1 MLVRGDEDLLSAG
14 THSEKCHFVEGVD
27 ITHHASCLH
36 SQISHMISDVLWG
49 RCRGGFVSLRDN
61 SALFINDQ
69 QCAHTLVVT
78 DSIDPLFEVGHFKF
92 SVTIINLSFVGSNQ
106 SKYKEK
112 FSIYQILFFTFIFLF
127 KLIN

>member
-1 MLVRGDEDLLSAG
+1 M
-14 THSEKCHFVEGVD
+14 
-27 ITHHASCLH
+27 
-36 SQISHMISDVLWG
+36 
-49 RCRGGFVSLRDN
+49 SLRDN

-112 FSIYQILFFTFIFLF
+112 FSLYIKFYFLLSYF
-127 KLIN
+127 YSN

>member
-27 ITHHASCLH
+27 VTHHASCLH
-36 SQISHMISDVLWG
+36 GQIGHVIGNVLWG
-49 RCRGGFVSLRDN
+49 WCRCLFVSLRDN
-61 SALFINDQ
+61 PTLFINDQ

-92 SVTIINLSFVGSNQ
+92 SVTIINLSFVGSNHYFFKEH
-106 SKYKEK
+106 SLKY
-112 FSIYQILFFTFIFLF
+112 QTLFLLSYFYS
-127 KLIN
+127 N

>member
-27 ITHHASCLH
+27 VTHHASCLH
-36 SQISHMISDVLWG
+36 GQISHMVGNVLWG

-112 FSIYQILFFTFIFLF
+112 FSLYIKFYFLLSYF
-127 KLIN
+127 YSN